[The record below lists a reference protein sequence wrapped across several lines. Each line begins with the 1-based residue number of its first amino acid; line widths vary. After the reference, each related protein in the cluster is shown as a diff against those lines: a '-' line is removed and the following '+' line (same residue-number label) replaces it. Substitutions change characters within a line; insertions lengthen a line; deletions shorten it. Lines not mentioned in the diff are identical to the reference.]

1 MKSNGAYVSALF
13 IFGTVCV
20 AGPAFAQS
28 SVTMYGIVDAGLVYQ
43 SSQTSL
49 GSTVNG
55 HSNVKLGQNIWN
67 GNRLGFKGLEDLGGG
82 TLAVFTLE
90 SGFNL
95 LSGTQQFANA
105 GFSRQAFVGL
115 TNASYGTLTAGRQYT
130 SYYSLVGPYGP
141 TTWLTGYFGAHAG
154 DIDNL
159 DVIYRVNN
167 SLVYKSPA
175 FYGLTVSGSY
185 SPGAVPGS
193 FSRGSSWS
201 AALRYSS
208 GPLGV
213 AAGVER
219 FNNSTLGGGAWGANS
234 TLNSGGQ
241 PGVSALT
248 NGYQTAAAQ
257 QRFAVAGAYALSAAW
272 NVSVSYSNVQYI
284 PGAGSAYRDEAI
296 FNTFGAVLHFRVTV
310 AADLAAGYS
319 ITRATKANSIASAA
333 QYEQFNLAES
343 YNLSARTMLYALQ
356 GFQRARGQTLG
367 TAGAGNV
374 INATATIGDGFNAA
388 PSSSRSQFACA
399 IAVSHRF

>member
-1 MKSNGAYVSALF
+1 MKSNGPYASALF
-13 IFGTVCV
+13 IVGTACV
-20 AGPAFAQS
+20 AAPAFAQS

-67 GNRLGFKGLEDLGGG
+67 GNRLGFKGQEDLGGG

-115 TNASYGTLTAGRQYT
+115 TNASYGTLTAGRQYS

-141 TTWLTGYFGAHAG
+141 TTWVTGYFGAHAG

-175 FYGLTVSGSY
+175 FYGITVSGSY

-257 QRFAVAGAYALSAAW
+257 QRVAVAGSYALSAAW
-272 NVSVSYSNVQYI
+272 DVSVSYSNVQYI
-284 PGAGSAYRDEAI
+284 PGVGSAFGDEAI
-296 FNTFGAVLHFRVTV
+296 FNTVGAVLHFRATV
-310 AADLAAGYS
+310 AANLAAGYS

-333 QYEQFNLAES
+333 RYEQFNLAES

-356 GFQRARGQTLG
+356 GFQRAHGQTLG
-367 TAGAGNV
+367 TAGNV

-399 IAVSHRF
+399 IAISHRF

>member
-1 MKSNGAYVSALF
+1 MKSNGPYASALF
-13 IFGTVCV
+13 IVGTACV
-20 AGPAFAQS
+20 AAPAFAQS

-67 GNRLGFKGLEDLGGG
+67 GNRLGFKGQEDLGGG

-115 TNASYGTLTAGRQYT
+115 TNASYGTLTAGRQYS

-141 TTWLTGYFGAHAG
+141 TTWVTGYFGAHAG

-175 FYGLTVSGSY
+175 FYGITVSGSY

-257 QRFAVAGAYALSAAW
+257 QRVAVAGSYALSAAW
-272 NVSVSYSNVQYI
+272 DVSVSYSNVQYI
-284 PGAGSAYRDEAI
+284 PGVGSAFGDEAI
-296 FNTFGAVLHFRVTV
+296 FNTVGAVLHFRATV
-310 AADLAAGYS
+310 AANLAAGYS

-333 QYEQFNLAES
+333 RYEQFNLAES

-356 GFQRARGQTLG
+356 GFQRAYGQTLG

-399 IAVSHRF
+399 IAISHRF